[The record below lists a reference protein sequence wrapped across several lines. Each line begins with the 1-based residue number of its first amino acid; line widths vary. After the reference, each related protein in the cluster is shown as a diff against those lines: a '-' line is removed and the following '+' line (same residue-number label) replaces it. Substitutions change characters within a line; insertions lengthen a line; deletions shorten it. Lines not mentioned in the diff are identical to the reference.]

1 VIRLTIHCV
10 SCGQRWTLAKTF
22 TLYEQQSVE
31 SCPCPQC
38 GAYTLCCEEPGEHP
52 AVQKPHRIR
61 NWQAV
66 PSRG

>member
-1 VIRLTIHCV
+1 VIRLTIRCM
-10 SCGQRWTLAKTF
+10 SCGQRWTLAKAF

-38 GAYTLCCEEPGEHP
+38 GAYTLCCEEPVEQP
-52 AVQKPHRIR
+52 TLQKPHWIR